1 MPLDESQG
9 TRYDAAMDALSH
21 QTLTPPQTSTATAD
35 LRLAAVDL
43 DGTLLGADHQV
54 GPENRRAVARLVE
67 AGYEVVLAS
76 GRHFLSMRPYAEQL
90 TGVRWMVAAQ
100 GGEVS
105 DIRRTQVL
113 ERHLLTREQLAA
125 IVAILQRRGV
135 AALYYAPE
143 GILTDSP
150 ASESLEFYTTLSGN
164 VLHPLTTAELQTRS
178 VFKVVSAATPEVI
191 DELITSADVQALD
204 LQRVRTHRRFF
215 EFMPWGVTKATG
227 LRALTAHLGLAAGH
241 VVAFGDADNDV
252 PMFQWAGL
260 SYAMAHGWP
269 SAKAHAKRI
278 ASDGDPDSAFARA
291 VGALLSGER
300 SAR

>member
-9 TRYDAAMDALSH
+9 MRYDASMNTVSAP
-21 QTLTPPQTSTATAD
+21 TLTPSQASAATAD
-35 LRLAAVDL
+35 LRLAAIDL

-54 GPENRRAVARLVE
+54 GLENRRAVARLIE

-90 TGVRWMVAAQ
+90 PGVHWLVAAQ

-105 DIRRTQVL
+105 DIRRTHVL
-113 ERHLLTREQLAA
+113 ERHLLAREQLAA

-135 AALYYAPE
+135 SALYYAPE

-164 VLHPLTTAELQTRS
+164 VLQPLTTAELQTRS
-178 VFKVVSAATPEVI
+178 VFKVVSAGTPEVI
-191 DELITSADVQALD
+191 DELIASADVAALD

-227 LRALTAHLGLAAGH
+227 LRALTTHLGLAAGN

-252 PMFQWAGL
+252 PMFQWAGF
-260 SYAMAHGWP
+260 SYAMPHGWP
-269 SAKAHAKRI
+269 SAKAHARRI
-278 ASDGDPDSAFARA
+278 APEGDPDSAFARA
-291 VGALLSGER
+291 VDALLSGER
-300 SAR
+300 STR